1 MTPEAFTVTAR
12 RRETADTWTLELSG
26 AGHRAFAPGQFNMLY
41 AFGQG
46 EAAISISG
54 GAAGEAGAGGDG
66 LAHTVRAMGPTTQAL
81 CRARPGDVLGV
92 RGPFGNGWPVE
103 QAEGADVV
111 VVAGGLGLAPL
122 RPAVRHLLAHR
133 RRYGRVAVLYG
144 SRSPDLLLYAGE
156 LGAWAE
162 RGDVDVGVTVDAA
175 GRGWHG
181 RVGIVSQLVSRAALD
196 PASTVA
202 LVCGPEVMMRHAVGT
217 LRARGVTPARIFLS
231 LERNMQCG
239 IGHCGHCQLGPV
251 LICRDGPVFPFDAI
265 GPWLA
270 IREL

>member
-1 MTPEAFTVTAR
+1 MTPEALTVTGR
-12 RRETADTWTLELSG
+12 RRETPDTWTLELSG
-26 AGHRAFAPGQFNMLY
+26 PAPRPFAPGQFNMLY

-54 GAAGEAGAGGDG
+54 GPSGEA

-81 CRARPGDVLGV
+81 CRVRPGDVLGV
-92 RGPFGNGWPVE
+92 RGPFGNGWPVDR
-103 QAEGADVV
+103 AEGADVV

-122 RPAVRHLLAHR
+122 RPAIHHVLAHR

-156 LGAWAE
+156 LEAWAE
-162 RGDVDVGVTVDAA
+162 QPGVEVGLTVDAA

-181 RVGIVSQLVSRAALD
+181 RVGIVSQLVSRAGLD

-217 LRARGVTPARIFLS
+217 LRDRGLPPARIFLS

-239 IGHCGHCQLGPV
+239 VGHCGHCQLGPV
-251 LICRDGPVFPFDAI
+251 LVCRDGPVFPFDAI
-265 GPWLA
+265 EPWLA
-270 IREL
+270 TREL